1 MFWRITV
8 VVVCILV
15 IASAVWA
22 ASNSFD
28 VSVEAPNALESLPTL
43 ITPTP
48 MPVSL
53 DTTVRVHL
61 RELYEGNDLVIV
73 VEPPEKH
80 VVLMEGSREG
90 ELVGAF
96 HLCSG
101 EMNRCFGGIA
111 SRNAKYFDE
120 DKDGIA
126 DNLQIR
132 FDRAEV
138 FSLLNSR
145 SAAETV
151 DDVIESVPET
161 EDDATPSDDVSRRR
175 PRTVTLTV
183 SGNVYAWQLT
193 ER

>member
-1 MFWRITV
+1 
-8 VVVCILV
+8 
-15 IASAVWA
+15 
-22 ASNSFD
+22 
-28 VSVEAPNALESLPTL
+28 APNALESLPTL

-48 MPVSL
+48 MPVLL
-53 DTTVRVHL
+53 DTTMRVHL

-80 VVLMEGSREG
+80 VVLMEGRRE
-90 ELVGAF
+90 EDLGAF

-101 EMNRCFGGIA
+101 EMRRCSGGIA
-111 SRNAKYFDE
+111 SRYAIYFDE

-126 DNLQIR
+126 DKLKIY